1 MVQVVFT
8 SAGTTEQG
16 MMAWADSSTAHL
28 VCPEFQGT
36 LSVMLICTVLELC
49 LAWLAAVVWWKQA
62 RSDFT
67 GVSVLATHP
76 PPPAPR
82 VLPGGSPVLGCV
94 EHLQGWQRV
103 GVVSHEIHMAGGWV
117 GMEDR

>member
-67 GVSVLATHP
+67 GVSVLATRP
-76 PPPAPR
+76 PPLPESCQGDLRFWA
-82 VLPGGSPVLGCV
+82 VLSICKGGR
-94 EHLQGWQRV
+94 GW
-103 GVVSHEIHMAGGWV
+103 GL
-117 GMEDR
+117 